1 MFKLLSGLASLLI
14 YLMIGTVLFQTGALG
29 WAWWQGHL
37 TADRVKQS
45 ALVLYGL
52 DPTDLK
58 ASLTDEPLAPT
69 SLTYSDI
76 QNYRSKMTLD
86 LDLRESSLVG
96 SADDLAQIDG
106 ELAGRRR
113 RFERIRTDFES
124 TMARLQGAAA
134 DQTLKEVRDTIKS
147 LKPDQAADQFV
158 RLINRSRTTGESRF
172 RDDMV
177 TILKTLPEAT
187 QRKILAEFKAED
199 KAAYLYEMLTQIR
212 LGMPDIEAIRSTRT
226 QLEQYRRRSLEPG
239 IP

>member
-1 MFKLLSGLASLLI
+1 MFKLLGGLTSLML
-14 YLMIGTVLFQTGALG
+14 YLMIGTVLFQTGAAV
-29 WAWWQGHL
+29 WAWWQGYL
-37 TADRVKQS
+37 TADRLQRS
-45 ALVLYGL
+45 ALILYGL

-58 ASLTDEPLAPT
+58 ASLTDQPLAPS

-96 SADDLAQIDG
+96 SADELWQIDG
-106 ELAGRRR
+106 ELTSRRR
-113 RFERIRTDFES
+113 RFERIRTDFEN
-124 TMARLQGAAA
+124 TMARLQGAAT

-147 LKPDQAADQFV
+147 LKPEQAADQLV
-158 RLINRSRTTGESRF
+158 RLINRSRTTGESRY

-199 KAAYLYEMLTQIR
+199 KASYLYEMLTQIR
-212 LGMPDIEAIRSTRT
+212 LGMPDIEAIRATRT
-226 QLEQYRRRSLEPG
+226 QLEQYRRRSLESG

>member
-1 MFKLLSGLASLLI
+1 MFKLLSGLASLCI
-14 YLMIGTVLFQTGALG
+14 YLMIGTVLFQTGALAL
-29 WAWWQGHL
+29 AWWQGHL
-37 TADRVKQS
+37 NADRVKQS

-58 ASLTDEPLAPT
+58 ASLTEEPLAPPT
-69 SLTYSDI
+69 LTYSDI

-86 LDLRESSLVG
+86 LDLRESSLVS
-96 SADDLAQIDG
+96 SADDLSQIDG
-106 ELAGRRR
+106 ELANRRR

-124 TMARLQGAAA
+124 TMARLQGAAT
-134 DQTLKEVRDTIKS
+134 DRSLKEVRDTIKS

-158 RLINRSRTTGESRF
+158 RLINRSRMTGETRY

-187 QRKILAEFKAED
+187 QRKILAEFKTED
-199 KAAYLYEMLTQIR
+199 KAEYLYEMLTQIR
-212 LGMPDIEAIRSTRT
+212 LGMPDVDAIRSTRT
-226 QLEQYRRRSLEPG
+226 RLEQYRRRSLEPG